1 MYNSKPEPMTRVGL
15 RLPVWLRDK
24 VTAEAEKQRR
34 SISDVVRVI
43 LEDYFARKTK
53 SGKPLFVGVN
63 LLNIVQQT
71 YALTPCTLQPSHNP

>member
-15 RLPVWLRDK
+15 RLPGWLRDK

-43 LEDYFARKTK
+43 LEDYFRAQDKER
-53 SGKPLFVGVN
+53 
-63 LLNIVQQT
+63 
-71 YALTPCTLQPSHNP
+71 